1 MPKARVP
8 KSPIARAE
16 ITMKKIVLIVAL
28 CLIGRYVLF
37 WYEYT
42 NSIYEGGL
50 AWYKKEYVGKKISG
64 VLKTIDQFN
73 NNPSKVV
80 LSITNKGEEFDIS
93 YGVTCV
99 EKEFVDFVQEG
110 DSVFK
115 TSGEKL
121 MRFCKTN
128 GNCRN
133 FELNFCDKFK

>member
-37 WYEYT
+37 WYEYAK
-42 NSIYEGGL
+42 SIDEDKL
-50 AWYKKEYVGKKISG
+50 AWYKEKYVGKKISG
-64 VLKTIDQFN
+64 VLKRINQYN
-73 NNPSKVV
+73 NNPPKVV
-80 LSITNKGEEFDIS
+80 LSITNKGEKLDIR
-93 YGVTCV
+93 YGAICV